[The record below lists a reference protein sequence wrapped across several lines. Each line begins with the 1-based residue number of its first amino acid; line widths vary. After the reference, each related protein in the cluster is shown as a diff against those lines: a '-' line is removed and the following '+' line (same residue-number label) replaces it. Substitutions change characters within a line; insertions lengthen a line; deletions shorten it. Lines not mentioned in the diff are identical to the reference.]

1 MSKIITSI
9 PAAKRTVNALKD
21 MGYDLNSAVADIID
35 NSISRGEADNIY
47 IKFIKD
53 ESNKKFQLYILDDG
67 NGMTSETLEQA
78 MKLGSS
84 IEDYKTGDLS
94 KYGMGMKTASMSQAR
109 KLTVI
114 SKTMNNKMSA
124 YSWDLDHINKTD
136 KWEIFK
142 YSTVEINSILTKAN
156 FETDPILNRS
166 LKKKSWTLIIWN
178 NLTDFQTNYDSYK
191 ITTAANNYYY
201 KTIDNIEVYLRLVF
215 NRFLFGINNAKKTN
229 IYVNEKKL
237 IGLDPFCKSEIHT
250 LQVKIGEKNSKFLIE
265 DGYPPIII
273 NAFALPTIPTKPGEF
288 KFSSPDLWNDAK
300 GTLSMNEAQGYYV
313 FRNNRLINW
322 GGWYGTKALDEHHK
336 LARASIDLTEEHD
349 DLFTLN
355 VNKTKIQF
363 PPFLKNHLKLNIN
376 NTLIKIAKL
385 RYDGSERKYIDKINN
400 SVRNKNKKISYLS
413 QALVKLDNI
422 SVNKLEEVGLVIK
435 NVNGDIGTTDLTY
448 LSLEHGQKIISKSFG
463 NSKFLWQ
470 MIPNPN
476 NEFQVLVNTDHPFYN
491 KIYVEQENNQNAT
504 AIMDAFLFTM
514 AFIELKCLSHNNEL
528 LFDQMKEVASNV
540 LAKFV
545 EEKII

>member
-21 MGYDLNSAVADIID
+21 MGYDLNSAIADIID

-47 IKFIKD
+47 IKFIKN
-53 ESNKKFQLYILDDG
+53 ESSEKFQLYILDDG

-84 IEDYKTGDLS
+84 IEDYKSGDLS

-114 SKTMNNKMSA
+114 SKPINNKMSA
-124 YSWDLDHINKTD
+124 YSWDLDHINNTD

-178 NLTDFQTNYDSYK
+178 NLTDFQTNFDSYK
-191 ITTAANNYYY
+191 IKTAANNFYY
-201 KTIDNIEVYLRLVF
+201 KTIDNIEIYLRLVF

-250 LQVKIGEKNSKFLIE
+250 IQVKIGEKNSKFLIE

-273 NAFALPTIPTKPGEF
+273 K
-288 KFSSPDLWNDAK
+288 D
-300 GTLSMNEAQGYYV
+300 
-313 FRNNRLINW
+313 
-322 GGWYGTKALDEHHK
+322 
-336 LARASIDLTEEHD
+336 
-349 DLFTLN
+349 
-355 VNKTKIQF
+355 
-363 PPFLKNHLKLNIN
+363 
-376 NTLIKIAKL
+376 
-385 RYDGSERKYIDKINN
+385 RK
-400 SVRNKNKKISYLS
+400 SV
-413 QALVKLDNI
+413 V
-422 SVNKLEEVGLVIK
+422 
-435 NVNGDIGTTDLTY
+435 
-448 LSLEHGQKIISKSFG
+448 
-463 NSKFLWQ
+463 
-470 MIPNPN
+470 
-476 NEFQVLVNTDHPFYN
+476 
-491 KIYVEQENNQNAT
+491 
-504 AIMDAFLFTM
+504 
-514 AFIELKCLSHNNEL
+514 
-528 LFDQMKEVASNV
+528 
-540 LAKFV
+540 
-545 EEKII
+545 